1 MKVLGPIGSSSTRN
15 TTTNENTNPGDQRIF
30 LGQISHNQI
39 KPTTKQFLSFY
50 SMGFGHEFM
59 GFGLDLLPL
68 PMKNTMAITSRK
80 NSMTLP
86 MQEKNGV
93 ADQRDPLFGLDHP
106 LFGLDLLSQLP
117 TCKEEILSIAH
128 VM

>member
-1 MKVLGPIGSSSTRN
+1 MSFESMGSS
-15 TTTNENTNPGDQRIF
+15 NE
-30 LGQISHNQI
+30 
-39 KPTTKQFLSFY
+39 
-50 SMGFGHEFM
+50 SMGFGF
-59 GFGLDLLPL
+59 DLLPL
-68 PMKNTMAITSRK
+68 PMKNTMAITSNK

-93 ADQRDPLFGLDHP
+93 VDQHDP

-117 TCKEEILSIAH
+117 ICKDEILSISH